1 MSYNDDRNPPPEPA
15 PPSLK
20 DLATTVATTNKR
32 VTVLMYGLFA
42 LLAMIILLATG
53 LSMVSSRPA
62 VAPVA
67 SLSTSQTAQLQE
79 LSARINQATARA
91 DSALAKAANAEA
103 ASLNSVTLTESFG
116 SRVDEVN
123 KTLNGLYINGT
134 LPPKK

>member
-1 MSYNDDRNPPPEPA
+1 MSYRDDRNPPPEPK
-15 PPSLK
+15 PPTLE
-20 DLATTVATTNKR
+20 DLATALAATNKR
-32 VTVLMYGLFA
+32 VTVLMICLFA
-42 LLAMIILLATG
+42 LLGLIILLVG
-53 LSMVSSRPA
+53 LAKVSSRPA

-67 SLSTSQTAQLQE
+67 SLTTSQTAQLQE